1 MKLLITGGS
10 GFIAQAFFQ
19 YLTTLPKEEAPEIR
33 LFDRSFGQ
41 DLTNWEKVD
50 EGFREFQPTHVIN
63 FASLTHI
70 DTSIKDPRLFWTNNL
85 GLQINVLEACRK
97 YNSRLLQ
104 ISSSE
109 VYGTAKFVPITEEH
123 PLNPHSPYAATK
135 VMQDRATYSWWQTYG
150 LDASIVRPF
159 NQYGAGQQLEKMI
172 PKAITLIRDGKS
184 IPVYGAG
191 VARRDWLY
199 VRDTARGLWLALTK
213 LPAGD
218 VVNLATNK
226 SYSTLELVEVIKE
239 VMGSLG
245 YKDLSQVVTV
255 QHTEDRFGHVMN
267 LQASY
272 AKAKEVLGWE
282 PKYDLRAGIRETALW
297 VLNSD
302 WGLVSR

>member
-1 MKLLITGGS
+1 M
-10 GFIAQAFFQ
+10 
-19 YLTTLPKEEAPEIR
+19 
-33 LFDRSFGQ
+33 
-41 DLTNWEKVD
+41 
-50 EGFREFQPTHVIN
+50 
-63 FASLTHI
+63 
-70 DTSIKDPRLFWTNNL
+70 
-85 GLQINVLEACRK
+85 
-97 YNSRLLQ
+97 
-104 ISSSE
+104 
-109 VYGTAKFVPITEEH
+109 
-123 PLNPHSPYAATK
+123 
-135 VMQDRATYSWWQTYG
+135 
-150 LDASIVRPF
+150 
-159 NQYGAGQQLEKMI
+159 
-172 PKAITLIRDGKS
+172 
-184 IPVYGAG
+184 
-191 VARRDWLY
+191 
-199 VRDTARGLWLALTK
+199 RDTARGLWLALTK